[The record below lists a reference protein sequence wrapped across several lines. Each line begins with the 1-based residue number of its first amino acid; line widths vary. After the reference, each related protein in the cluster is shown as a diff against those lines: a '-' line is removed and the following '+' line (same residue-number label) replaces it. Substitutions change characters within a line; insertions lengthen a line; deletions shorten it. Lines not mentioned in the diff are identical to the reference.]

1 MSFLMNNSMPNL
13 QTMKQLWMLKPNFYE
28 ERKKERKIQ
37 CFAEYNSLLVTR
49 LMALTMPRVWKK
61 KINKKN

>member
-1 MSFLMNNSMPNL
+1 MNNSMPIL

-49 LMALTMPRVWKK
+49 LMAPTMPQ
-61 KINKKN
+61 KKN